1 MMSLSQIGKPND
13 RVNTRCLE
21 VLNIY
26 GIKPM
31 RLITTRIIKMVAR
44 GVDSPLRYVVD
55 VRDSWVKI
63 VSLTGDLN
71 AEVREFKTQKD
82 D

>member
-1 MMSLSQIGKPND
+1 
-13 RVNTRCLE
+13 
-21 VLNIY
+21 
-26 GIKPM
+26 
-31 RLITTRIIKMVAR
+31 LITTRIIKMVAR